1 MYVNYPSPKGNG
13 FYAQTYK
20 SIIHV
25 NIREKQ
31 CYIQKK
37 ITLSYLD
44 ENTAFLVRGG
54 GKIK

>member
-54 GKIK
+54 